1 MNASFNLIFG
11 LPDQGLSL
19 HSEALSLFFGALLL
33 PQMVASVLAGMRRS
47 ACFWLAFAG
56 LALGFGAGSPFMLV
70 FGVGLVGVAAGYM
83 AAQTDIRQAA
93 SYARI
98 IGFAVI
104 SLIVG
109 LNLPGSPLG
118 FLLTVLGALA
128 FAGLMPFFG
137 GLPRAYTLFPSPMSA
152 FLSGGGVN
160 MAFYILIRYGFV
172 VAAGGQHPRWGAVLM
187 AIGALL
193 ALVGALRAVL
203 AVDLR
208 NVLSW
213 TTIAAAGL
221 IIVGIG
227 AALWANS
234 MGYQEV
240 SGLALQSVLLAI
252 LAHGLFKPLLFIG
265 AGEVLQAVGT
275 TSLNWL
281 GGLMRGM
288 PRLGMLMLLGATGV
302 AMLPLGPAFAPVF
315 LLIHA
320 TIEIALAGGALA
332 CLGCTALLVVIGV
345 SVALLLL
352 AGIKIIG
359 FGFLGR
365 PRSLQAAAA
374 EDIRSAPFWGM
385 VLLAGLCLPMALVP
399 GFVMFFNAAVI
410 NTLIPSAP
418 ETELAYAP
426 LTICLLAGLAFAVA
440 GIVQTRKGSRGLRE
454 TPTWNG
460 GFGYPPAWLPFG
472 DPQTQ
477 PTASGLT
484 EALLTNFSQTTKIVT
499 RFSRFPIL
507 WKRLHKRC
515 MRLIRSMENISPRL
529 GLAIMF
535 VVLVFS
541 LLIFSL
547 AQRG

>member
-288 PRLGMLMLLGATGV
+288 PRLGMLMLLGAAGI
-302 AMLPLGPAFAPVF
+302 AMLPLGPAFASVF

-320 TIEIALAGGALA
+320 VIKIALVGGVGGCLSCVALI
-332 CLGCTALLVVIGV
+332 VVIGL
-345 SVALLLL
+345 SMALLLL
-352 AGIKIIG
+352 AATKIIG

-374 EDIRSAPFWGM
+374 EDVRFGPFWGM
-385 VLLAGLCLPMALVP
+385 VLLGSLCLPLALVP
-399 GFVMFFNAAVI
+399 GFVMLFNAAI
-410 NTLIPSAP
+410 ISTLVPSAP
-418 ETELAYAP
+418 QTELTYAP
-426 LTICLLAGLAFAVA
+426 LTICLLAGMALLAA
-440 GIVQTRKGSRGLRE
+440 GIVQNRKGAWGLRE
-454 TPTWNG
+454 TPTLNG
-460 GFGYPPAWLPFG
+460 GFGRPPAWLPFG
-472 DPQTQ
+472 DPKTQ

-484 EALLTNFSQTTKIVT
+484 DALLAICGPSAKMPEGLRVFSAWGRHLCV
-499 RFSRFPIL
+499 RV
-507 WKRLHKRC
+507 
-515 MRLIRSMENISPRL
+515 MRLVRYINKLSPRL
-529 GLAIMF
+529 WLALIF
-535 VVLVFS
+535 VALMTF
-541 LLIFSL
+541 LLIFSV
-547 AQRG
+547 AQKG